1 MTPPL
6 LSPFTLSHL
15 CQIGRDGENEKSFR
29 EISSLIT
36 GFKEKYA
43 DFAQERLQK
52 ELSQCKTL
60 VENLV
65 SYKRNA
71 RSELQKLYNETDAG
85 NSFTFA
91 DLSDESGDSEEND
104 AAKDSSALAASNSGS
119 GATQTAKV
127 IVRVGDLKQEI
138 AADKIAFQEPLPLSS
153 AYVPIKINFRVCFV
167 LEVLVLVLIWVF
179 HF

>member
-71 RSELQKLYNETDAG
+71 RSELQKFIMKRMLEI
-85 NSFTFA
+85 
-91 DLSDESGDSEEND
+91 LS
-104 AAKDSSALAASNSGS
+104 LLLIFLM
-119 GATQTAKV
+119 KV
-127 IVRVGDLKQEI
+127 EIRKKMMQQKIPVHWQLPIQAVVRHKPQ
-138 AADKIAFQEPLPLSS
+138 K
-153 AYVPIKINFRVCFV
+153 
-167 LEVLVLVLIWVF
+167 
-179 HF
+179 